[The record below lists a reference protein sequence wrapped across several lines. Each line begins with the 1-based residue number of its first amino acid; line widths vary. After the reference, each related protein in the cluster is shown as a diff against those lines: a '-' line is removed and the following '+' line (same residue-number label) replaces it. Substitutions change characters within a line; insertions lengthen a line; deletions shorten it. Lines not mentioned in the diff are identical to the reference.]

1 VVKKVNFAC
10 LDTPINKSNTTH
22 AAKTKIETTAGNVM
36 TKMAKKD
43 YIDYTLNVLV
53 SFGVAV
59 DSAIGFL
66 NRL

>member
-1 VVKKVNFAC
+1 M
-10 LDTPINKSNTTH
+10 LQRLYSQ
-22 AAKTKIETTAGNVM
+22 KTKIETTAGNVM
-36 TKMAKKD
+36 TKMTKKD

>member
-1 VVKKVNFAC
+1 M
-10 LDTPINKSNTTH
+10 LQRLYSQ
-22 AAKTKIETTAGNVM
+22 KTKIEITAGNVM
-36 TKMAKKD
+36 TKMTKKD